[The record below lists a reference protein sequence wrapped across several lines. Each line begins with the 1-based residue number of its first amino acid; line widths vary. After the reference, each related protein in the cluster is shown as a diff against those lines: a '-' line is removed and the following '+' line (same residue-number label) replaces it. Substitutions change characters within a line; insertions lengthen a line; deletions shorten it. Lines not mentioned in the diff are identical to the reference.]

1 MPAAYLR
8 VPRDGAESRFLPV
21 KDMGELERR
30 RPKSKRSPGLE
41 PIRFF
46 ALMSSLDLLGGG
58 QGAGEAPR
66 RGPRVD
72 RENASLGLESVV
84 RPHPL
89 VVLMSRDGLS
99 VLVVPAIV
107 WDRGHDMLAPFSE
120 KLAQGSAMLVV
131 LGHPTTADG
140 RVTAMSKGV
149 ASIVSG
155 GSEPRTKKF
164 SSPSRER
171 SSSSRRAPAP
181 SRPGKSSIA
190 TASSSGASSTSRA
203 R

>member
-1 MPAAYLR
+1 
-8 VPRDGAESRFLPV
+8 
-21 KDMGELERR
+21 
-30 RPKSKRSPGLE
+30 
-41 PIRFF
+41 
-46 ALMSSLDLLGGG
+46 MSSLDSFAEAKELVKLLDVV
-58 QGAGEAPR
+58 QEST
-66 RGPRVD
+66 

-107 WDRGHDMLAPFSE
+107 WDRGRDMLAPFSE

-140 RVTAMSKGV
+140 RAAMSKGV

-155 GSEPRTKKF
+155 EPSHEEIFVAVWYAKLCPWIACMMRQQRPRENTRRGRSYVMVNLRKCPGDQWSCEACSEVLGGAALVDRANAGHMRNVCRT
-164 SSPSRER
+164 
-171 SSSSRRAPAP
+171 
-181 SRPGKSSIA
+181 
-190 TASSSGASSTSRA
+190 
-203 R
+203 